1 MFKSLTMLILVFSLV
16 SFCAAD
22 MITAWPEDKPNN
34 DWQPLYDYTTRG
46 TSVTDAAQLTM
57 LPSLDEPIAPS
68 WNDNLFNLLQD
79 QKEYNDA
86 ITFPTTGLSDLALI
100 NDYVPPKPEPEKEPE
115 HEKKLF
121 GFDLPEGVTAYGP
134 GIKRIDDGFTL
145 EKTIVAAPKAELKK
159 LLDLLKQKFGKDI
172 EVLTAMLDA
181 LHYSFK
187 GERLLISFKVRFT
200 RKEPPVLLQS
210 HVVIGTITPEEKRQQ
225 RVLEAQQRRHRPLGS
240 TGLLDVAGLEPI
252 KVDNSH
258 ITNVKIPRAAHRLEI
273 SMAVLKKM
281 LAFYTKP
288 ILNKEFK
295 QETKTMKLKARLE
308 RFGIENFIIPGRR
321 ARDFICLIAK
331 IKGDVWEDLTG
342 PFNYKSFYIIDSY
355 AMGLQFHH
363 NKDTKGNKLS
373 VVVSGTGNVV
383 MYDDSIAATLGNWL
397 AKDSVLGNIRNGIEN
412 SIDGL
417 GGTLKN
423 FVETGDV
430 KMKSVETKNSWES
443 QGDIHFD
450 LCFETN
456 PITID
461 ISKTI
466 TKYFGENFPYELSR
480 FKIYEGDRMVIDL
493 NEK

>member
-1 MFKSLTMLILVFSLV
+1 MFRILGLIILVLIHAG
-16 SFCAAD
+16 FCWAD
-22 MITAWPEDKPNN
+22 MITEIPNGHVSTN
-34 DWQPLYDYTTRG
+34 DWQTLYDYTNRDDL
-46 TSVTDAAQLTM
+46 SLRPTDYAL
-57 LPSLDEPIAPS
+57 LPNPS
-68 WNDNLFNLLQD
+68 WNDSLFNQL
-79 QKEYNDA
+79 NDEDPIDT
-86 ITFPTTGLSDLALI
+86 ITLPTGTSDLSLI
-100 NDYVPPKPEPEKEPE
+100 NNYVPPKPKPKEEPK
-115 HEKKLF
+115 HETKLF
-121 GFDLPEGVTAYGP
+121 GFDLPEGVTAFGP

-145 EKTIVAAPKAELKK
+145 EKTIVAAPKADLKK
-159 LLDLLKQKFGKDI
+159 LLELLKAKFGNDM
-172 EVLTAMLDA
+172 EVLTSLLDA

-200 RKEPPVLLQS
+200 RKEPPVLLSS

-225 RVLEAQQRRHRPLGS
+225 QVREAQAKRHRPLGS
-240 TGLLDVAGLEPI
+240 TGLLDVAGLDPI

-258 ITNVKIPRAAHRLEI
+258 ITSVNIPRAAHRLEI

-281 LAFYTKP
+281 LAFYAKP

-308 RFGIENFIIPGRR
+308 KFAMENYIIPGRR
-321 ARDFICLIAK
+321 ARDFICLDAK

-342 PFNYKSFYIIDSY
+342 PWNYKSFYIIDSY
-355 AMGLQFHH
+355 SMGLQFSH
-363 NKDTKGNKLS
+363 NKNSKGNKVS
-373 VVVSGTGNVV
+373 VVVSGTGNCV

-397 AKDSVLGNIRNGIEN
+397 AKDSVLSNIRNGIKN

-430 KMKSVETKNSWES
+430 KMNSVETKNSWES

-450 LCFETN
+450 LCFETK